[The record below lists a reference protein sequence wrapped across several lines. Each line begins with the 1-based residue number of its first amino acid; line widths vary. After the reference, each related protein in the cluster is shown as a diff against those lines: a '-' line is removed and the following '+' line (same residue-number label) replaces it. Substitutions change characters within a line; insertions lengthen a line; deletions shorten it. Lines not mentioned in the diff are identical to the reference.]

1 MKTFSHLKKLKTREN
16 LANGN
21 AESKAKQAAGSKR
34 IQSVLPEDTL
44 CVKTV
49 IEVRRSNKQLFLC
62 TWKSGKEE

>member
-21 AESKAKQAAGSKR
+21 AEGKVKQAAGSER
-34 IQSVLPEDTL
+34 IQSVLREDAL

-49 IEVRRSNKQLFLC
+49 IEVRRSTKQLLLC
-62 TWKSGKEE
+62 TWKSGKKE